1 MVLMHAVVTV
11 FVFVVTALSAGRL
24 LVMEQ
29 KDLSLR
35 SGISDFSGKPSALD
49 IMIPIV
55 AVTGLFMI
63 FAWLNAEKIRK
74 MRLTVLV
81 AQQ

>member
-1 MVLMHAVVTV
+1 M
-11 FVFVVTALSAGRL
+11 ALLFTDPLVAAL
-24 LVMEQ
+24 L
-29 KDLSLR
+29 R
-35 SGISDFSGKPSALD
+35 RFGISDFSGKPSALD
-49 IMIPIV
+49 IMLPIV
-55 AVTGLFMI
+55 AVTGLFMF